1 MLHGFFFICK
11 LHFGCC
17 TLKIF
22 YVNTVVYLVAMEDV
36 TWAELV
42 RKLKSYVDTISYLI
56 EDPTLSTWPKAR
68 AFCSCGRG
76 EMEQNSLYVYVGVGV
91 GVGVG
96 VSTCS
101 TVLSPLI

>member
-1 MLHGFFFICK
+1 
-11 LHFGCC
+11 
-17 TLKIF
+17 
-22 YVNTVVYLVAMEDV
+22 MEDV

-91 GVGVG
+91 GV
-96 VSTCS
+96 STCS